1 MQPTRKARIGMV
13 SYINIGP
20 IYEVWK
26 DSVHRDDWEVIE
38 APPSRLNIMLA
49 AGQLDLGFVSS
60 YEYCQ
65 RPDQYRIL
73 SDLSISATGQVGSVF
88 LFSQRP
94 LEELDGQQV
103 LLTNQSD
110 TSVALSKIILE
121 EFYKVRPIYCI
132 GDVFNECF
140 TKPATLAIGDE
151 ALRLISAETFAHCYD
166 LGEVWKKHTGLP
178 FVFAVFAVREDF
190 CREYPEML
198 HLIHSELVRCKVEGK
213 RDMRAICCR
222 LAPKIPMTVEDCY
235 RYLQGIEYDLTAEK
249 QMGLAQ
255 FVEFLVKRADANPR
269 ALPLKIH
276 NL

>member
-1 MQPTRKARIGMV
+1 MFKHSRKRDTMQPTRKARIGMV

-121 EFYKVRPIYCI
+121 EFYKVRPIYCMMRHSSSSTPKHLPI
-132 GDVFNECF
+132 VTTSVKSGKSIRDF
-140 TKPATLAIGDE
+140 
-151 ALRLISAETFAHCYD
+151 RLSSRF
-166 LGEVWKKHTGLP
+166 LP
-178 FVFAVFAVREDF
+178 FVKISVENI
-190 CREYPEML
+190 L
-198 HLIHSELVRCKVEGK
+198 RCCTLF
-213 RDMRAICCR
+213 I
-222 LAPKIPMTVEDCY
+222 
-235 RYLQGIEYDLTAEK
+235 QS
-249 QMGLAQ
+249 
-255 FVEFLVKRADANPR
+255 
-269 ALPLKIH
+269 
-276 NL
+276 